1 MARVGMESKIQFQL
15 LVGNLKSQFMYSIK
29 PLAYKDTFAKM
40 TKFLTDSF
48 FGAKSFGKALES
60 LKSDPVLNVLI
71 MQIYLN
77 QYVMYNDGDTKVIQ
91 ELESKLIKTIDTV
104 GFKLMSSFEKKI
116 AIEYVKNTP
125 SFPSLQINSNHSPQH
140 ILKNLCI
147 LSMVNLVICCQNG
160 LHCIFFNK
168 EGTLRSPSEI
178 EQLSVPGSFSQI
190 IMNYLYMLDLPVQWR
205 NYDDS
210 YTNTTHLLLECKKC
224 GNLNLMFACNNPE
237 RVVQCN
243 PPTCNVGVDFL
254 YVKENHIDN
263 MKEEL
268 PKRIKQRLPSHKGL
282 MIFNMAESKKT
293 TMVGKCPMLT
303 IKVIHLIYWSFLSV
317 AVEID
322 PRYKE
327 FVKKLFEMEKENMG
341 LLREKLSARINDYF
355 SGIKSDIKCQQS
367 DEYIWVNGVVMEMV
381 EADKIMTKSLVKFE
395 ERESFEVSLTKI
407 LEKHLEGEDSI
418 NKWKAGFKNENV
430 SEEVVRLIEDS
441 DRDKESQ
448 IYQAL
453 TQDIEIE
460 DVQLSSIQAKILDD
474 NKRAPFTVMIFS
486 HEDDYRSLMFLK
498 PLVDFY
504 MKMLG
509 KYKLQINTREA
520 GSKTIEEYISLGK
533 KTLDVLSSKKTS
545 KNSKDFGMMQIS
557 MTFTLGTST

>member
-1 MARVGMESKIQFQL
+1 
-15 LVGNLKSQFMYSIK
+15 
-29 PLAYKDTFAKM
+29 
-40 TKFLTDSF
+40 
-48 FGAKSFGKALES
+48 
-60 LKSDPVLNVLI
+60 
-71 MQIYLN
+71 
-77 QYVMYNDGDTKVIQ
+77 
-91 ELESKLIKTIDTV
+91 
-104 GFKLMSSFEKKI
+104 
-116 AIEYVKNTP
+116 
-125 SFPSLQINSNHSPQH
+125 
-140 ILKNLCI
+140 
-147 LSMVNLVICCQNG
+147 
-160 LHCIFFNK
+160 
-168 EGTLRSPSEI
+168 
-178 EQLSVPGSFSQI
+178 
-190 IMNYLYMLDLPVQWR
+190 MNYLYMLDLPVQWR
-205 NYDDS
+205 NYDDC